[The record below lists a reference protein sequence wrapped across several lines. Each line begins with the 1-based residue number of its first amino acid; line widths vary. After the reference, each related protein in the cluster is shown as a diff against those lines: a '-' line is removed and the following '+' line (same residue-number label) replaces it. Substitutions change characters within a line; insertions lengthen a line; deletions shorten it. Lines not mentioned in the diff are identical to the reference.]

1 MSLRLLLDED
11 IQAKLLVTLLKNAG
25 YDAVTIND
33 VNLTGKLDPVV
44 LDYARQTNRILITQ
58 NCEDF
63 DNLHNLNPNHP
74 RILAVYHEADR
85 SKDMS
90 LKAIVK
96 AISNLEAANIPLAN
110 QFIALN
116 HWNY

>member
-1 MSLRLLLDED
+1 LNLRLLLDED
-11 IQAKLLVTLLKNAG
+11 TQAKLLVTLLKKAG
-25 YDAVTIND
+25 HDVVTIND
-33 VNLTGKLDPVV
+33 VNLTGKLDSVV

-63 DNLHNLNPNHP
+63 DNLHNLNPNHLG
-74 RILAVYHEADR
+74 ILAVYHEAIGA
-85 SKDMS
+85 KDMS

-96 AISNLEAANIPLAN
+96 AIANLEAANIPLAN

>member
-11 IQAKLLVTLLKNAG
+11 IQAKFLVTLLKKAG
-25 YDAVTIND
+25 HDILTIND
-33 VNLTGKLDPVV
+33 VNLTGELDPVV
-44 LDYARQTNRILITQ
+44 LDYARQTNRVLLTQ
-58 NCEDF
+58 NCHDF
-63 DNLHNLNPNHP
+63 EYLHNINPNHP
-74 RILAVYHEADR
+74 GILAVYHEAIR

-96 AISNLEAANIPLAN
+96 AISNLKAADIPLVN

>member
-11 IQAKLLVTLLKNAG
+11 IQAKLLVTLLRKAG
-25 YDAVTIND
+25 HDALTIND
-33 VNLTGKLDPVV
+33 VNLTGQLDPVI
-44 LDYARQTNRILITQ
+44 LDYARQTNRILLTQ
-58 NCEDF
+58 NCHDF
-63 DNLHNLNPNHP
+63 ENLHSINPNHLG
-74 RILAVYHEADR
+74 ILAIYHGDNP

-96 AISNLEAANIPLAN
+96 AISNLEAANIPLVN

>member
-11 IQAKLLVTLLKNAG
+11 IQAKLLVILLRKAG
-25 YDAVTIND
+25 HDALTIND
-33 VNLTGKLDPVV
+33 VNLTGQLDPVI
-44 LDYARQTNRILITQ
+44 LDYARQTNRILLTQ
-58 NCEDF
+58 NCQDFED
-63 DNLHNLNPNHP
+63 LHSINPNHP
-74 RILAVYHEADR
+74 GILAIYHEANP

-96 AISNLEAANIPLAN
+96 AISNLEAANIPLVN